1 MKHFGRSLLN
11 PTLAAARR
19 DFSVGP
25 LLEKTA
31 SCAQPGFRDDAS
43 SSDSVM
49 RLAFRKAR
57 AARSNTSGPADVV
70 DASASARRS

>member
-19 DFSVGP
+19 DFSISP
-25 LLEKTA
+25 LLETTA
-31 SCAQPGFRDDAS
+31 SCPQPGFKDDGS

-57 AARSNTSGPADVV
+57 AAIGNPSGPAVV
-70 DASASARRS
+70 VARAGARRS

>member
-19 DFSVGP
+19 DFSAGP
-25 LLEKTA
+25 LLEMAA
-31 SCAQPGFRDDAS
+31 SRAEPVFEDRPG
-43 SSDSVM
+43 DSAM

-57 AARSNTSGPADVV
+57 AAGKP
-70 DASASARRS
+70 SASAGPVKARAGARRA